1 MAHRGHRQQ
10 PSGQRSTESYASC
23 REDDFWNNAFERWW
37 QEGANG
43 KPMYQAVSSLYNDL
57 AGYYAGQGSLDEL
70 HYNWVQQPSDVS
82 LIDYSARKAFAD
94 AVAAGD
100 DPEPALEQLWN
111 AAAAQMEQV
120 YAVFYEDAGAA
131 KEQVRRGRHGGARDL
146 LPEPLTLASDAA
158 EPTGA

>member
-1 MAHRGHRQQ
+1 M
-10 PSGQRSTESYASC
+10 PWLTEDIANNLLGNARPKSYASC

-111 AAAAQMEQV
+111 SAAAQMEQV

-131 KEQVRRGRHGGARDL
+131 KEQVRRAGVMEAL
-146 LPEPLTLASDAA
+146 ETCFPSL
-158 EPTGA
+158 